1 MPEGDSVYRVAAHLH
16 EALAGQPLTSAD
28 LRVPAHATADLTG
41 RRVLEVAPRGKH
53 LLARFEGGLTL
64 HTHLRM
70 DGRWVVYRP
79 GERWTGGPEWQIRAV
94 LGTDRGTA
102 VGYRLPVVELLRTA
116 DERRIVGH
124 LGPDLLGSD
133 WDPVEAVRRLL
144 AHPGRPV
151 VEALLDQ
158 RNLAGIG
165 NVYANELCFVAG
177 VTPWTEVG
185 ELPHPDRLVE
195 RARQMLE
202 ANKLRPGHI
211 TTGDTRPGYQHW
223 VYGRAGRPCPRCV
236 TPVATGRQGSP
247 PRDRTVFWCPYCQRG
262 PAPEVTAARPARGGA
277 GRPPGQ

>member
-16 EALAGQPLTSAD
+16 EVLAGQPLTSAD
-28 LRVPAHATADLTG
+28 LRVPAHATADLIG

-53 LLARFEGGLTL
+53 LLARLEGGLTL

-70 DGRWVVYRP
+70 DGRWVLYRP
-79 GERWTGGPEWQIRAV
+79 GERWSGGPDREIRAV

-102 VGYRLPVVELLRTA
+102 VGYRLPVVELLRTT

-124 LGPDLLGSD
+124 LGPDLLGPD

-144 AHPGRPV
+144 ARPGRPV

-236 TPVATGRQGSP
+236 TPVAAGRQGSP
-247 PRDRTVFWCPYCQRG
+247 PRDRAVFWCPYCQRG
-262 PAPEVTAARPARGGA
+262 PAPERRA
-277 GRPPGQ
+277 